1 MWLVNQD
8 DRARL
13 PRDGDPNLR
22 LPVITQL
29 TNAVMDTLTDERGTH
44 APTVIGGCAATAG
57 ALLLR
62 SVLDENLLRSLPPDS
77 WVMSETVDAEIPLLL
92 RLVAPT
98 RVPRRNSHT
107 MSVSA

>member
-1 MWLVNQD
+1 MNQD

-29 TNAVMDTLTDERGTH
+29 TNAVMDALTDERGTIH
-44 APTVIGGCAATAG
+44 APTAIGGCAATAG

-62 SVLDENLLRSLPPDS
+62 SVFDENLLRSLPPDS
-77 WVMSETVDAEIPLLL
+77 WVMSETVDAEVPLVFPS
-92 RLVAPT
+92 R
-98 RVPRRNSHT
+98 
-107 MSVSA
+107 